1 MEDNLK
7 QNISHGFTLF
17 LPNDSAFAS
26 LDNSTYHELFT
37 NVANASDVVSY
48 HMTSSNVYATT
59 ISTESEIFLTM
70 SNQDSALVVVKNL
83 PNGTNEY
90 FIDGAQIV
98 DFVFVGNGYVVF
110 GHRSLAH

>member
-1 MEDNLK
+1 
-7 QNISHGFTLF
+7 
-17 LPNDSAFAS
+17 
-26 LDNSTYHELFT
+26 
-37 NVANASDVVSY
+37 
-48 HMTSSNVYATT
+48 
-59 ISTESEIFLTM
+59 M